1 MTVLITE
8 RRPSRQDG
16 LRLVDDVDDDAAV
29 SVAEE
34 GCK

>member
-16 LRLVDDVDDDAAV
+16 LRFVDDDAAV